1 MWIDTETTGLD
12 PSECELLEVAL
23 VVTDDELNEVD
34 AASWAVLK
42 IPEHVAALREGAH
55 QVVRDMHIKNGL
67 WEECSEGTLETTL
80 PLADVE
86 GELLARMRKW
96 ASPKAS
102 PMCGSTIAFDRGFL
116 KKHMPLA
123 EAHFSHRNLD
133 ASVFTE
139 ISLRWYR
146 GAYEAR
152 PQVAGHRALPDI
164 RGSIDLMKHWR
175 ATVLK

>member
-1 MWIDTETTGLD
+1 MLLWIDTETTGLD
-12 PSECELLEVAL
+12 PNECELLEVAL

-34 AASWAVLK
+34 AANWVVLK
-42 IPEHVAALREGAH
+42 APEHITALREGAH
-55 QVVRDMHIKNGL
+55 QVVRDMHTKNGL
-67 WEECSEGTLETTL
+67 WQTCVIGT
-80 PLADVE
+80 PQADVE
-86 GELLARMRKW
+86 QELLARMRKW

-116 KKHMPLA
+116 RKHMPLA

-146 GAYEAR
+146 DAYEAR

-164 RGSIDLMKHWR
+164 RGSIDLMRHWR